1 MREALQAAREGL
13 ARLPDR
19 MAEQSHTDRSVKTVA
34 CFVITVSDTRDET
47 TDRSGALIKTLLQEN
62 GHTVTG
68 YEIVKDEPGDIRALL
83 AKALARDSVEA
94 VILNGGTGIAPRD
107 GTYEVVSSVL
117 EKRIDGF
124 GELFRFLSYE
134 EIGSAAMLSRAIA
147 GTAGCR
153 VVASLP
159 GSSGAV
165 KLAMTGLL
173 LPQLGHMVA
182 QARGL

>member
-1 MREALQAAREGL
+1 MV
-13 ARLPDR
+13 
-19 MAEQSHTDRSVKTVA
+19 EQSHAERSVKTVA

-62 GHTVTG
+62 GHTVAG
-68 YEIVKDEPGDIRALL
+68 YEIVKDEPGDIRTLL
-83 AKALARDSVEA
+83 AKALARDTVDA

-107 GTYEVVSSVL
+107 GTFEVVCGVL
-117 EKRIDGF
+117 DKRIDGF

-134 EIGSAAMLSRAIA
+134 EIGSAAMLSRAVA
-147 GTAGCR
+147 GAAGSR
-153 VVASLP
+153 VVVSVP

-182 QARGL
+182 QVRGL

>member
-1 MREALQAAREGL
+1 
-13 ARLPDR
+13 
-19 MAEQSHTDRSVKTVA
+19 MAEKSHTERSLETVA
-34 CFVITVSDTRDET
+34 CFVITVSDTRDEA
-47 TDRSGALIKTLLQEN
+47 TDRSGATIKTLLQEN
-62 GHTVTG
+62 GHTVAG
-68 YEIVKDEPGDIRALL
+68 YEIVRDEPDDIRALI
-83 AKALARDSVEA
+83 AKALAQEAVDA

-107 GTYEVVSSVL
+107 GTYEVVSDVL

-134 EIGSAAMLSRAIA
+134 EIGSAAMLSRAVA
-147 GTAGCR
+147 GTAGSR
-153 VVASLP
+153 VVVSVP

>member
-1 MREALQAAREGL
+1 
-13 ARLPDR
+13 
-19 MAEQSHTDRSVKTVA
+19 MAEKSHAERSVETVA

-47 TDRSGALIKTLLQEN
+47 TDRSGGAIKTLLQDN
-62 GHTVTG
+62 GHTVAG
-68 YEIVKDEPGDIRALL
+68 YEIVKDEPDDIRALL
-83 AKALARDSVEA
+83 GDALARESVDA

-107 GTYEVVSSVL
+107 GTYEVVSDVL

-124 GELFRFLSYE
+124 GELFRFLSYD

-147 GTAGCR
+147 GTVGSR
-153 VVASLP
+153 VLVSVP
-159 GSSGAV
+159 GSTGAV

-173 LPQLGHMVA
+173 LPQLGHMIA

>member
-1 MREALQAAREGL
+1 
-13 ARLPDR
+13 
-19 MAEQSHTDRSVKTVA
+19 MAEKSHTERSLKTVA
-34 CFVITVSDTRDET
+34 CFVITVSDTRDEA
-47 TDRSGALIKTLLQEN
+47 TDRSGATIKTLLQEN
-62 GHTVTG
+62 GHTVAG
-68 YEIVKDEPGDIRALL
+68 YEIVKDEPDDVRALI
-83 AKALARDSVEA
+83 AKALAQEAVDA

-107 GTYEVVSSVL
+107 GTYEVVSDVL

-134 EIGSAAMLSRAIA
+134 EIGSAAMLSRAVA
-147 GTAGCR
+147 GTAGSR
-153 VVASLP
+153 VVVSVP

>member
-1 MREALQAAREGL
+1 
-13 ARLPDR
+13 
-19 MAEQSHTDRSVKTVA
+19 MAEKSHAERSVETVA

-47 TDRSGALIKTLLQEN
+47 TDRSGGAIKTLLQEN
-62 GHTVTG
+62 GHTVAG
-68 YEIVKDEPGDIRALL
+68 YEIVKDEPDDIRALL
-83 AKALARDSVEA
+83 GDALARETVDA

-107 GTYEVVSSVL
+107 GTYEVVSDVL

-124 GELFRFLSYE
+124 GELFRFLSYD

-147 GTAGCR
+147 GTVGSR
-153 VVASLP
+153 VLVSVP
-159 GSSGAV
+159 GSTGAV

-173 LPQLGHMVA
+173 LPQLGHMIA